1 MRRLAIGMLLLL
13 AGCGGGGHQPPGP
26 EDVIRAWSDAMRR
39 SDIAAADAR
48 FGVPVTVANG
58 TAPIQLTTREQVH
71 AFNSSLPCGSRLVG
85 TQVREGL
92 VIATF
97 VLTERPGRSC
107 DGTGHTAY
115 AAFEV
120 RDGLIRRWLRIVQ
133 GEGTP
138 A

>member
-1 MRRLAIGMLLLL
+1 VRRLAIALLL
-13 AGCGGGGHQPPGP
+13 AGCGGAHQPPRP

-48 FGVPVTVANG
+48 FGVPVVVANG

-71 AFNSSLPCGSRLVG
+71 AFNSSLPCGSRLVS
-85 TQVREGL
+85 TRARDAL

-97 VLTERPGRSC
+97 VLTERPGETC

-133 GEGTP
+133 GAGTP